1 MNLQV
6 KVAIVT
12 GASSGFGRALA
23 TRIIG
28 KGAKVILAGNDIK
41 DGERLADELNS
52 GKDAKVAHFA
62 QCDVTNYSQ
71 QAEIFKAA
79 ETYFGRVD
87 IVVNNVDTR
96 LDIQALK
103 KHECGET
110 TINTTSLAGLYPQP
124 MTPIFS
130 AAKFGV
136 INFMRS
142 FKDFGYNIRVNTVA
156 PRQMLPLEWLRL
168 SFKYHLFLWSRSSTP
183 S

>member
-1 MNLQV
+1 MLLEHV
-6 KVAIVT
+6 
-12 GASSGFGRALA
+12 GFGRALA

-87 IVVNNVDTR
+87 IVVNNVVSQNEF
-96 LDIQALK
+96 LS
-103 KHECGET
+103 GT
-110 TINTTSLAGLYPQP
+110 TTAEPGKRYLTS
-124 MTPIFS
+124 I
-130 AAKFGV
+130 
-136 INFMRS
+136 
-142 FKDFGYNIRVNTVA
+142 
-156 PRQMLPLEWLRL
+156 LPL
-168 SFKYHLFLWSRSSTP
+168 
-183 S
+183 